1 MIKGVIFDMDGL
13 MIDTEKLLTKF
24 WCIAANENGYPM
36 TIKHVLEIR
45 SLSKVYAEPYLK
57 GIFGENFCFDRIR
70 ARRIELMND
79 YIDKYG
85 FEVKKGLFTLLDFLR
100 GAGYKTAVAT
110 ATNISR
116 TAVYLDKIGAKAYF
130 DKIIGGDMIAHGKPE
145 PDIYIEAAKQLE
157 LSTDVCLALEDS
169 PNGITSAYRAGCKV
183 IMIPDLTQPDS
194 SVDGKLYG
202 VCESLDKVIDILQ
215 KGDAKL

>member
-1 MIKGVIFDMDGL
+1 MIV
-13 MIDTEKLLTKF
+13 
-24 WCIAANENGYPM
+24 
-36 TIKHVLEIR
+36 
-45 SLSKVYAEPYLK
+45 
-57 GIFGENFCFDRIR
+57 
-70 ARRIELMND
+70 
-79 YIDKYG
+79 
-85 FEVKKGLFTLLDFLR
+85 
-100 GAGYKTAVAT
+100 
-110 ATNISR
+110 
-116 TAVYLDKIGAKAYF
+116 
-130 DKIIGGDMIAHGKPE
+130 HGKPE